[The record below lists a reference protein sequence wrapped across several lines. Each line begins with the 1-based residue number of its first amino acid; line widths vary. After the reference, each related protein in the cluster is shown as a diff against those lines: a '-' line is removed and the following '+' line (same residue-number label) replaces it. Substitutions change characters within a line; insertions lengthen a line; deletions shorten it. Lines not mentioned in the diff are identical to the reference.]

1 MPGLSGYKGTDKPK
15 RAFYKSDEAY
25 EKDLK
30 LWKKREAKKKKAS
43 GSAGDVA
50 SPKKKKKKKTDRM
63 RKAMRSQKKY

>member
-30 LWKKREAKKKKAS
+30 RWRTREAKKKKKAS

-50 SPKKKKKKKTDRM
+50 SPNKKTDRI
-63 RKAMRSQKKY
+63 RKAMKSQKKY